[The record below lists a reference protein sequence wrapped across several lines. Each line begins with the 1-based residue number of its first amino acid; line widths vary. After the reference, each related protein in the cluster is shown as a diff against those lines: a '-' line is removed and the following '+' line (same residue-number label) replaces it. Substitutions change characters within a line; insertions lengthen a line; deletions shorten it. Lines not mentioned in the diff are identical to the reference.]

1 MLTGLDQ
8 LSHQPFQL
16 IVPLDQMTQVGIQR
30 LLQKKEE
37 ITIEDRRE
45 NNSYCPCFSY
55 EHA

>member
-8 LSHQPFQL
+8 LSHQPLQL

-45 NNSYCPCFSY
+45 NNNYCPCLSY
-55 EHA
+55 EQA